1 MLVNTSTDIYYAC
14 PQRMQTS
21 YNHAPIPLFAC
32 SLARMVLLRDEDN
45 DLERMKEKEGGLEG
59 RRATVKCE
67 HKHVNVQR
75 EYEGNIHQ

>member
-1 MLVNTSTDIYYAC
+1 MLVNTSRDIYYAC
-14 PQRMQTS
+14 PQRMQMS

-75 EYEGNIHQ
+75 EYEGNIHL